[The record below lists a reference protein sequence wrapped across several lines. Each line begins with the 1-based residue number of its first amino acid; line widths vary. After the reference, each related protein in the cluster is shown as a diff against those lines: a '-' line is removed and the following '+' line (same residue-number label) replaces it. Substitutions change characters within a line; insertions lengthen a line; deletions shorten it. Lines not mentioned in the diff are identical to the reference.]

1 VIVLLAALQSAAI
14 PNARP
19 NAVDDCKAGSNG
31 EIVVCATRP
40 AESPYRLPKLPDT
53 YGRKPVRAETDAI
66 PGVHTRAHVESETL
80 PDGNVAKRLMVTFTL
95 PF

>member
-1 VIVLLAALQSAAI
+1 VIGLVAALQSAAV
-14 PNARP
+14 PNARQNP
-19 NAVDDCKAGSNG
+19 ADDCKAGSNG

-40 AESPYRLPKLPDT
+40 AESPYRLPTLPDK
-53 YGRKPVRAETDAI
+53 YDPKPIRAETDAI

-80 PDGNVAKRLMVTFTL
+80 PDGNVDKRLMVTFTL